1 MPKKKTILLCRS
13 TLVTGTTSALRT
25 HTTNKSIIESLTT
38 TASSENSKVENKSE
52 EENKV
57 KVEGATSLKLLSLM
71 VWGSPGSFGTADKEL
86 RISAI
91 GLKF

>member
-1 MPKKKTILLCRS
+1 M
-13 TLVTGTTSALRT
+13 VTGTTSALRT
-25 HTTNKSIIESLTT
+25 HTTNKSIIESLTI
-38 TASSENSKVENKSE
+38 ASSENSKVENKSE

-57 KVEGATSLKLLSLM
+57 KVEGATRLKLLSLM